1 MHNKKAYGIFLA
13 VQTERKYHMLHKKLL
28 KKLLN
33 VNCITIINV
42 SFEPTSQSFYI
53 QIKATKGQQKRCP
66 ICGRKC
72 NGYDTTTKCRK

>member
-1 MHNKKAYGIFLA
+1 
-13 VQTERKYHMLHKKLL
+13 MLHKKLL